1 MGTLIKW
8 PIFIREWIFRDII
21 NGRFCVLSSIR
32 EANQHRLL
40 LWRWIRFTVFCA
52 SLIPFLLLLVGI
64 IINSLG
70 ADPARTLSLETGRWS
85 IRFLLISLAITPA
98 RELMKISHLAPLRRT
113 FGLFSLFY
121 AALHVIVYA
130 IFLLEM
136 RWSEIGSD
144 ILERPYIT
152 VGFGSFVILV
162 LLGVTSPK
170 TVVRMLGK
178 KWKLIHRFVY
188 LAVILAIVHVMWILR
203 TDVFDAVVY
212 AVVASVL
219 FGYRLSKMKRNRTP
233 I

>member
-1 MGTLIKW
+1 M
-8 PIFIREWIFRDII
+8 
-21 NGRFCVLSSIR
+21 LSSIR
-32 EANQHRLL
+32 EANQRRLL
-40 LWRWIRFTVFCA
+40 LWRWVRLTLFCA
-52 SLIPFLLLLVGI
+52 SLIPFLFLLVGI
-64 IINSLG
+64 FNNSLG

-85 IRFLLISLAITPA
+85 IRFLLLSLAITPA

-113 FGLFSLFY
+113 FGLFALFY
-121 AALHVIVYA
+121 AALHVIVYVL
-130 IFLLEM
+130 FLLEM

-178 KWKLIHRFVY
+178 KWKLIHRLVY
-188 LAVILAIVHVMWILR
+188 LAVILAIVHVIWILR

-212 AVVASVL
+212 AVVALLL
-219 FGYRLSKMKRNRTP
+219 FGYRLYKMKGNQTP